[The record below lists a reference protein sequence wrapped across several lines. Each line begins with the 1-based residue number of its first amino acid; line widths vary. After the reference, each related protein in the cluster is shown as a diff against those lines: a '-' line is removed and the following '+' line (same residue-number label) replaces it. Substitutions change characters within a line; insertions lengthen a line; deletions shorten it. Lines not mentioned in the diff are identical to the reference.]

1 MPETAFLISAFA
13 ALFVVIDPIGLTPI
27 FVALTRG
34 MSRAR
39 RRAIGLRACAV
50 ALFVLLLF
58 TTFGE
63 AVLGFIG
70 ISMPAFRVAGG
81 ILLFLTALD
90 MLFERRQ
97 KRRKTTAGEDDAP
110 HDDDDDDEDP
120 SVFPLAI
127 PLIAGPG
134 AIATM
139 ILLVGGTSD
148 VTGFAAVIGVLVVVL
163 SIVFLLFLAAD
174 PLERLLGPIAINVV
188 TRLLGM
194 LLAALS
200 VQFVLDGL
208 RDFGMA
214 GCHRALQS
222 SRAPTRRLPH
232 GWRGLRPHRPNG
244 QTPHFVEGIGWSV
257 HNGSHQPHLPERR
270 EIHRCAGRCR
280 GGCDPMRRSPA

>member
-1 MPETAFLISAFA
+1 MDPAFLVTAFA

-34 MSRAR
+34 MSATR
-39 RRAIGLRACAV
+39 RRALAVRACVISFAILLV
-50 ALFVLLLF
+50 FAL
-58 TTFGE
+58 FGE

-97 KRRKTTAGEDDAP
+97 KRRRDQADEDD
-110 HDDDDDDEDP
+110 DEEEDDEDP

-134 AIATM
+134 AIATI
-139 ILLVGGTSD
+139 ILLVGQS
-148 VTGFAAVIGVLVVVL
+148 TGPLGFVATMGVLLAVL
-163 SIVFLLFLAAD
+163 ALVLVLFLGAGL
-174 PLERLLGPIAINVV
+174 LERLLGRVGINVV

-208 RDFGMA
+208 RSFG
-214 GCHRALQS
+214 L
-222 SRAPTRRLPH
+222 
-232 GWRGLRPHRPNG
+232 
-244 QTPHFVEGIGWSV
+244 
-257 HNGSHQPHLPERR
+257 
-270 EIHRCAGRCR
+270 
-280 GGCDPMRRSPA
+280 GG